1 MKSILF
7 SSKCTLKL
15 LEELD
20 VRYKEIKIKQHKLV
34 NYLGYVLDETMLV
47 ETVALSVTEK
57 NQFYA
62 DISLSKKLVFRCSNM
77 KASM

>member
-20 VRYKEIKIKQHKLV
+20 VRYKGIKIKQHKLV
-34 NYLGYVLDETMLV
+34 NYLGYVLD
-47 ETVALSVTEK
+47 
-57 NQFYA
+57 
-62 DISLSKKLVFRCSNM
+62 
-77 KASM
+77 

>member
-57 NQFYA
+57 NQLYA

>member
-57 NQFYA
+57 IN
-62 DISLSKKLVFRCSNM
+62 
-77 KASM
+77 SMLTFLYPKNWFLDVLI